1 VHLKK
6 EIIMFYVKNV
16 PVWERMLRVLLGV
29 AAIAASVLFLRDQW
43 AIIGGI
49 SAGIFILTGLFGFCP
64 MCAMVGR
71 KLK

>member
-1 VHLKK
+1 
-6 EIIMFYVKNV
+6 MFYVKNV

-29 AAIAASVLFLRDQW
+29 AAIAVSALLLTDLW
-43 AIIGGI
+43 AIIGGV
-49 SAGIFILTGLFGFCP
+49 SAGIFVLTGLFGFCP